1 MFITT
6 NKLLNNQI
14 MGRTRMLLDKE
25 TRNSLSF
32 PQPPSL
38 SKSGLVFF
46 PHRKFILCHYK
57 LVLSTLLKTWGGV
70 GEISPSFLKI
80 SFILTVS
87 TPWEDQQT
95 FLPPQVQNYTK
106 RFLGWFGSG
115 EQRGVL
121 RKTETLTRKVSP
133 KKKCLLH

>member
-6 NKLLNNQI
+6 KKLFNNQT
-14 MGRTRMLLDKE
+14 MGRTRMLSGKE
-25 TRNSLSF
+25 TRNSLSL
-32 PQPPSL
+32 PPPPPTL
-38 SKSGLVFF
+38 PNSGLVFF
-46 PHRKFILCHYK
+46 PHRKFILCHCK

-70 GEISPSFLKI
+70 GVIAPSFFKI
-80 SFILTVS
+80 SFSLTVS

-95 FLPPQVQNYTK
+95 FRPPQVQ
-106 RFLGWFGSG
+106 
-115 EQRGVL
+115 QRGVL